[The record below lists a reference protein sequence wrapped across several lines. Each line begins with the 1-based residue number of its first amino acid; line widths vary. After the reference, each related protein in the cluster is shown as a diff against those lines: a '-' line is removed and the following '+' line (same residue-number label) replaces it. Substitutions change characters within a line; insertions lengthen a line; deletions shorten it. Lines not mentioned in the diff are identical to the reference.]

1 MNNRLTLRL
10 CPADDA
16 VDAISAA
23 DIGRV
28 LIAVDAAVRAFAGAP
43 NGGADQRSAISSLS
57 LVQANER
64 DHVLQL
70 DLSDVDG
77 APLERLIASAA
88 AVSAGESCEAELA
101 LCDLQRAI
109 PQGIRAVEIAHGA
122 ASASIS
128 RGEPSGDR
136 LPTDQWIL
144 DLIQRMTHRAAKPFV
159 PYSDDERLDFDVEEF
174 NRMVAEGRRSG
185 E

>member
-1 MNNRLTLRL
+1 MSNRLTLRL

-16 VDAISAA
+16 AGVISAA

-28 LIAVDAAVRAFAGAP
+28 LIAVDAAVRTFVGAP
-43 NGGADQRSAISSLS
+43 NGGADQRSVISSLS
-57 LVQANER
+57 LAQTDGR

-70 DLSDVDG
+70 DVGNADG
-77 APLERLIASAA
+77 APLARLVAA
-88 AVSAGESCEAELA
+88 AASLGEPCEAERE

-109 PQGIRAVEIAHGA
+109 PQGIRTVELAHGA

-128 RGEPSGDR
+128 RGEPSGER
-136 LPTDQWIL
+136 PPVDQWIL
-144 DLIQRMTHRAAKPFV
+144 DLIQRMTHRDAKPFV

-174 NRMVAEGRRSG
+174 NQMVAEGRRSG